1 MPDPEDPTESEDQTH
16 AQPYRPEDFIKLQP
30 DNPTPLQR
38 MWSRL
43 KIVLLGILITSVLAF
58 CGRLAGVG

>member
-1 MPDPEDPTESEDQTH
+1 MRTPNPIVRRIS
-16 AQPYRPEDFIKLQP
+16 IKLQP
-30 DNPTPLQR
+30 DNPTPFQR